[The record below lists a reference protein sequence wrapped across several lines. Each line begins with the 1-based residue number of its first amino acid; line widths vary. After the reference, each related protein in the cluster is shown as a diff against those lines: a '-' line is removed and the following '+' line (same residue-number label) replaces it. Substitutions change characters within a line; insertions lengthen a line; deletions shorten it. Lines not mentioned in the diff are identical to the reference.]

1 MRSKT
6 KSHGFGSDS
15 SKRCDV
21 QRVRV
26 RLDWLGTDVWY
37 STVLWVYWMKGP
49 PKKTRSTDLI
59 LVLILLR
66 HLTNSFQT
74 LARLVLCAK
83 YLSTF

>member
-6 KSHGFGSDS
+6 KSHGFGSDR

-49 PKKTRSTDLI
+49 PEK
-59 LVLILLR
+59 
-66 HLTNSFQT
+66 
-74 LARLVLCAK
+74 
-83 YLSTF
+83 STFN